1 MAADLQSELI
11 ELLEKIVLNNTSFS
25 NNHNLQNLLIITA
38 IKADPTR
45 VKDYIHRLDNFDGP
59 AVGEIAVGYE
69 LFEEA
74 FEIYRKFN
82 LKAQAVRVLL
92 DHMEDLNRAH
102 EFATK
107 IDEPG
112 VWSELGNA
120 YLEAG
125 QLGEAVAAYIR
136 AADSSKWAEVIS
148 KAAETGDYLDLPK
161 YLLMVRKKVKEP
173 AVDTE
178 LAYAYARNKELG
190 ALEEFI
196 TGQNSANLQTVG
208 DRSFE
213 EGLFEAARVVYSRIP
228 NWGRLASTL
237 VRLHQWQAAV
247 DAARKANSPRT
258 WKEVCFACV
267 EENEFKLA
275 QLCGLNIIVAAD
287 DLMEVSEFYQ
297 ARGHTEELIALLESG
312 IGLERAHM
320 GIFTEL
326 GVLYAKYRPDRLMEH
341 LKLFAA
347 RLNVPQLIR
356 VCEELELWK
365 ELTFLYVQYDE
376 YDNAL
381 MVMVAH
387 SPLAWEHVQ
396 FKDVAV
402 KVKAADTL
410 YRGISFYLE
419 EHPDLLN
426 DLLKVVEARIDHSRV
441 VDIMRRAGQLPLVK
455 EYLLSVQKNNLGA
468 VNEAVNELLI
478 EEEDWNAL
486 RESTSTYD
494 NFDQLALAAKLERHE
509 LTEFRRIAALIY
521 KRNLKWRKA
530 VSLAKAD
537 KLYRDAMETAAQS
550 ADRDIAEDLLR
561 FFVAE
566 GAPECFAACLFSCYE
581 LVRPDVALEVA
592 WSNGLMDTVM
602 PYMIQF
608 LKDYSGKVDILM
620 KERAEA
626 LEASKEGEA
635 ERKAAEQAA
644 NAYLHLNSYLALPA
658 PQAPTPGGYGAPTP
672 HGAPF

>member
-1 MAADLQSELI
+1 MVSTALPECKNPEQVSVAVKAFMTAELQAELI

-38 IKADPTR
+38 IKADPSR

-74 FEIYRKFN
+74 FEIYRKFGN
-82 LKAQAVRVLL
+82 KAQAVRVLL
-92 DHMEDLNRAH
+92 DHMEDLDRAH

-112 VWSELGNA
+112 VWSELANA

-125 QLGEAVAAYIR
+125 QLGEAVAAYLR
-136 AADSSKWAEVIS
+136 AADTSKWAEVVA
-148 KAAETGDYLDLPK
+148 KAAETGDYTDLPK
-161 YLLMVRKKVKEP
+161 YLVMVRKKVKDP

-178 LAYAYARNKELG
+178 LAYAYARNADLG

-196 TGQNSANLQTVG
+196 AGSNLANLQAAG
-208 DRSFE
+208 DRAFE
-213 EGLFEAARVVYSRIP
+213 EGYFEAARIVYSKIP

-237 VRLHQWQAAV
+237 VKLHQYQAAV

-258 WKEVCFACV
+258 WKEVCYACV
-267 EENEFKLA
+267 EEGEFKLA

-287 DLMEVSEFYQ
+287 DLAEVVDFYVL
-297 ARGHTEELIALLESG
+297 RGHYEQVILLLEAG
-312 IGLERAHM
+312 VGVERAHM

-326 GVLYAKYRPDRLMEH
+326 GVLYAKYRPERLMEH

-347 RLNVPQLIR
+347 RLNIPQLIR
-356 VCEELELWK
+356 VCEELELWR

-381 MVMVAH
+381 GVMVAH
-387 SPLAWEHVQ
+387 SPLAWEHVL

-426 DLLKVVEARIDHSRV
+426 DLLKVR
-441 VDIMRRAGQLPLVK
+441 
-455 EYLLSVQKNNLGA
+455 
-468 VNEAVNELLI
+468 
-478 EEEDWNAL
+478 
-486 RESTSTYD
+486 
-494 NFDQLALAAKLERHE
+494 
-509 LTEFRRIAALIY
+509 
-521 KRNLKWRKA
+521 
-530 VSLAKAD
+530 
-537 KLYRDAMETAAQS
+537 TA
-550 ADRDIAEDLLR
+550 
-561 FFVAE
+561 
-566 GAPECFAACLFSCYE
+566 
-581 LVRPDVALEVA
+581 
-592 WSNGLMDTVM
+592 
-602 PYMIQF
+602 
-608 LKDYSGKVDILM
+608 
-620 KERAEA
+620 
-626 LEASKEGEA
+626 
-635 ERKAAEQAA
+635 
-644 NAYLHLNSYLALPA
+644 
-658 PQAPTPGGYGAPTP
+658 
-672 HGAPF
+672 

>member
-1 MAADLQSELI
+1 
-11 ELLEKIVLNNTSFS
+11 
-25 NNHNLQNLLIITA
+25 
-38 IKADPTR
+38 
-45 VKDYIHRLDNFDGP
+45 
-59 AVGEIAVGYE
+59 
-69 LFEEA
+69 
-74 FEIYRKFN
+74 
-82 LKAQAVRVLL
+82 
-92 DHMEDLNRAH
+92 
-102 EFATK
+102 
-107 IDEPG
+107 
-112 VWSELGNA
+112 
-120 YLEAG
+120 
-125 QLGEAVAAYIR
+125 
-136 AADSSKWAEVIS
+136 
-148 KAAETGDYLDLPK
+148 
-161 YLLMVRKKVKEP
+161 
-173 AVDTE
+173 
-178 LAYAYARNKELG
+178 
-190 ALEEFI
+190 
-196 TGQNSANLQTVG
+196 
-208 DRSFE
+208 
-213 EGLFEAARVVYSRIP
+213 
-228 NWGRLASTL
+228 
-237 VRLHQWQAAV
+237 
-247 DAARKANSPRT
+247 
-258 WKEVCFACV
+258 
-267 EENEFKLA
+267 
-275 QLCGLNIIVAAD
+275 
-287 DLMEVSEFYQ
+287 
-297 ARGHTEELIALLESG
+297 
-312 IGLERAHM
+312 
-320 GIFTEL
+320 
-326 GVLYAKYRPDRLMEH
+326 MEH

-387 SPLAWEHVQ
+387 SPLAWEHVL

-426 DLLKVVEARIDHSRV
+426 DLLKVVEARVDHSRV
-441 VDIMRRAGQLPLVK
+441 VEIMRRAGQLPLVK
-455 EYLLSVQKNNLGA
+455 EYLLGVQKNNLGA

-494 NFDQLALAAKLERHE
+494 NFDQLALAGKLELHE

-530 VSLAKAD
+530 VALAKAD

-550 ADRDIAEDLLR
+550 GDRDIAEDLLR

-566 GAPECFAACLFSCYE
+566 GAPECFAACLYSCYE
-581 LVRPDVALEVA
+581 LIRPDVALEVA
-592 WSNGLMDTVM
+592 WSNKLMDTVM

-608 LKDYSGKVDILM
+608 LRDYSGKVDILM

-626 LEASKEGEA
+626 LEESKAGEA

-658 PQAPTPGGYGAPTP
+658 PQAPTPTGGYGAPTP
-672 HGAPF
+672 QGGAPF